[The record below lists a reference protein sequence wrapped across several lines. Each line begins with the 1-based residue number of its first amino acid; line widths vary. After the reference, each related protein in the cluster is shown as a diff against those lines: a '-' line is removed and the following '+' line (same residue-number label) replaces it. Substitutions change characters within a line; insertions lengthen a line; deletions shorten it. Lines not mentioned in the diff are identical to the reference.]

1 LQAEVEGDSPR
12 DISWIAL
19 EPIWH
24 EDLVLVVLVRGREN
38 ISSLERLREVS
49 EDIVDVEDGL
59 GSIGW
64 ASDIYAANVKQLKV
78 YDAGG
83 RLRSNE
89 KELCRTYK
97 SSGPQ
102 WFHICPWVHIPWI
115 RSGEWSSKLRCG
127 RA

>member
-1 LQAEVEGDSPR
+1 M
-12 DISWIAL
+12 AL

-24 EDLVLVVLVRGREN
+24 ENLVLVVLVRGRED

-49 EDIVDVEDGL
+49 EDIVDVKNGF

-64 ASDIYAANVKQLKV
+64 AGYIYATSVKQLKV
-78 YDAGG
+78 NDAGG
-83 RLRSNE
+83 WLRSNE

-97 SSGPQ
+97 SSSLQ
-102 WFHICPWVHIPWI
+102 WSHICPWVHIPLI
-115 RSGEWSSKLRCG
+115 RSGEWNSKLRCG